1 MLGEFVS
8 MGVDK
13 GVEGPA
19 KLFTSGDGTKLGPL
33 VFIEFLNHEAK
44 NLVVNKDNQGV
55 IYLRKSLEILC
66 HRCERNKRKVPTR
79 RDGWT

>member
-1 MLGEFVS
+1 

-33 VFIEFLNHEAK
+33 VFIE
-44 NLVVNKDNQGV
+44 
-55 IYLRKSLEILC
+55 
-66 HRCERNKRKVPTR
+66 
-79 RDGWT
+79 